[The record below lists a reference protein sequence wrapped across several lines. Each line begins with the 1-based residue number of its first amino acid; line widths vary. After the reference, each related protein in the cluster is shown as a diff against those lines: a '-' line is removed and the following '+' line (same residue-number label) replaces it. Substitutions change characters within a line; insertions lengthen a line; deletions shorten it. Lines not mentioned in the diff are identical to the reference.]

1 MHLPFMLKIS
11 ITIIIRSS
19 IIDSEVFQ
27 SADLISLPRTHNLLW
42 PFRHLKIATT
52 IRMAVSATD
61 QGNLLTRPETD
72 LDYVFVHW
80 ISIRIGH
87 SCWDVK
93 GVFVFNVGPCCWSS
107 KSNAWNP
114 NWASIWVSY
123 KPFVIYFARFGNAQH
138 KTYCPMV
145 IRPL

>member
-1 MHLPFMLKIS
+1 MLEMHLPFMLKIS

-72 LDYVFVHW
+72 LDYVFVH
-80 ISIRIGH
+80 
-87 SCWDVK
+87 
-93 GVFVFNVGPCCWSS
+93 
-107 KSNAWNP
+107 
-114 NWASIWVSY
+114 
-123 KPFVIYFARFGNAQH
+123 
-138 KTYCPMV
+138 
-145 IRPL
+145 